1 MTRTTLQFLVIF
13 DNSYNISLFYIMLL
27 FSINILA
34 LVTITRLVLI
44 DETNNESVFNNTFT
58 NFSVRFSI
66 FYTKVLG

>member
-1 MTRTTLQFLVIF
+1 
-13 DNSYNISLFYIMLL
+13 MLL